1 MIFHCW
7 CVVALWPV
15 GQRRHVQYGARL
27 ADLDASI
34 YLMRMA
40 RFIRI
45 QVVAR
50 RMRSLRHGE
59 MAWQGQP
66 PLWHVGGTTFAMTQ
80 SDLLPVAMLA
90 GYLVTS

>member
-1 MIFHCW
+1 MIFHW
-7 CVVALWPV
+7 WWVVSLWLCGLWPV
-15 GQRRHVQYGARL
+15 GQRRQVQYGARL
-27 ADLDASI
+27 ADLDTSI

-45 QVVAR
+45 QVVPR

-66 PLWHVGGTTFAMTQ
+66 PLWHVGGTPLQ
-80 SDLLPVAMLA
+80 
-90 GYLVTS
+90 